1 MKLYINGKNT
11 TGKGESKWKHD
22 MYEAKAFKKTK
33 KKAGKTAVK
42 IYGNQTL

>member
-1 MKLYINGKNT
+1 MKLYIMVKIRQAKGKASGN
-11 TGKGESKWKHD
+11 

-42 IYGNQTL
+42 IYGNQTF